1 MSKKKKPSVVRG
13 PRPIAATTSA
23 PVSLKEMTYVML
35 GGASGAILGLMF
47 AREPKIIDD
56 LIKTAIMAIGQIP
69 GGLKIPFPG
78 MHLDGEPGPPGST
91 GASSNP
97 FDGMFEQPTRRPQ
110 RSKSRSRKPKPPPAD
125 PSPAV

>member
-13 PRPIAATTSA
+13 PRPIAVTTSA

-47 AREPKIIDD
+47 AREPKLIDD
-56 LIKTAIMAIGQIP
+56 LIKTAVMAIGQMP
-69 GGLKIPFPG
+69 GGLKIPIPG
-78 MHLDGEPGPPGST
+78 MQADDGST
-91 GASSNP
+91 LTNP